1 VTTSPSP
8 QTDTRVQQLLAL
20 HRAAIAITG
29 ELNVDRLLQRIVD
42 VARELVGC
50 RYAALGVLG
59 SDGYIARFPT
69 SGVSTEE
76 RERIGAPPRGH
87 GLLGVMLRAGETLR
101 IPEIGADPRSVGFP
115 PNHPP
120 MKSLLGVPIFVRGRL
135 MGDLYLTEKIGAAEF
150 SAEDEWLVQLLAT
163 HAATAL
169 TNAELHEENMRAL
182 RRVEEERS
190 RSEALLRVNQAIS
203 SSVQLEEVIHLILNS
218 GIRLLDAC
226 AGALYLV
233 SGAGEPG
240 GPRVSA
246 QYGVGLDESWGRR
259 VSDLPL
265 DRTVVGRVILTGAAQ
280 VVPDAQQ
287 EEHTA
292 FPRLENNGAL
302 RALASVPLWGGAA
315 LVGVLTAY
323 FDRPHAVAP
332 EGVQLLEA
340 FAAQAATA
348 MFNARLYEEAQRGRA
363 AAETEQQRLR
373 EVEQMK
379 DEFLSTAAH
388 ELRTPLTTIR
398 MSAGLAHEQLQLVAT
413 GAAAL
418 SPRLVD
424 LVGLVLEGSERMQSL
439 VNDLLDLTRL
449 EQGRSALSFDEVDMR
464 DVTTASAEATQPLFA
479 SKDQRLALHV
489 PEGRFLVRG
498 DSARLEQ
505 VVINLLSNA
514 HKYSPA
520 GTLVELRVTRSG
532 GECLMSVRDQGPGV
546 PEEERERI
554 FERFYRSTQH
564 RQDRTPST
572 GLGLPI
578 ARTIAELHRGRV
590 WVAPAPG
597 GGSIF
602 TLALPLAN

>member
-1 VTTSPSP
+1 VTTPPSA

-29 ELNVDRLLQRIVD
+29 ELDLDTLLQRIVD
-42 VARELVGC
+42 VARDLVGC

-59 SDGYIARFPT
+59 PDGYIARFPT

-135 MGDLYLTEKIGAAEF
+135 MGDLYLTEKIGAVEF

-182 RRVEEERS
+182 QRVEEERS
-190 RSEALLRVNQAIS
+190 RSAALLRVNQAIS

-233 SGAGEPG
+233 SGAGEAG
-240 GPRVSA
+240 GPQVSA
-246 QYGVGLDESWGRR
+246 QYGVGLGDSWGRR

-265 DRTVVGRVILTGAAQ
+265 DRTVAGRVILTGAAQ
-280 VVPDAQQ
+280 VVPDVQK
-287 EEHTA
+287 EEYTA
-292 FPRLENNGAL
+292 FPRLEGNRTL
-302 RALASVPLWGGAA
+302 RALASVPLWSGAE

-323 FDRPHAVAP
+323 FDRPHAAGP

-348 MFNARLYEEAQRGRA
+348 MFNARLYEEAQRGRE

-398 MSAGLAHEQLQLVAT
+398 MSAGLAHEQLQLVAA

-424 LVGLVLEGSERMQSL
+424 LVGLVLESSERMQSL

-479 SKDQRLALHV
+479 SKDQRLVLRV

-532 GECLMSVRDQGPGV
+532 GECLTSVRDQGPGV

-602 TLALPLAN
+602 TLVLPLAN